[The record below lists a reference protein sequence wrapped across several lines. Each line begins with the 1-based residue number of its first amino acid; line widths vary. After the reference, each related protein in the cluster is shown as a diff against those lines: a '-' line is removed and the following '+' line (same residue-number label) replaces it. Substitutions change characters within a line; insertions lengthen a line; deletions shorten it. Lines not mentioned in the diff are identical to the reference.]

1 MGMTPDEN
9 DQIIEAQVPMG
20 EMARYS
26 VELRS
31 MTQGLGTYTIEMD
44 RYDPVPDNIAQRIS
58 QNAKKD

>member
-1 MGMTPDEN
+1 
-9 DQIIEAQVPMG
+9 MG

-44 RYDPVPDNIAQRIS
+44 RYDPVPENISKRIIE
-58 QNAKKD
+58 QAKAEK